1 MQIKIQ
7 KMLSFIVI
15 LLLVLVNAMPVISYA
30 SEQVVDS
37 KTSEENVEFTA
48 KIDGLTDS
56 KADLSST
63 LNLNLSV
70 KVLNT
75 GYIKDASITLADNNY
90 VVSGVDNEHVK
101 EIKNSTIVLNQINA
115 GKEAKINLPVKLP
128 KTEKVAAFVFDNTSK
143 ITLKAIYVNEKGKE
157 KSITK
162 VVNQKLIWTK
172 DDAKNKVSQ
181 KLVRYLKYDQT
192 KTMLTFEVTDG
203 IVDNAIPMSSKEI
216 SIVVPQLNKNLP
228 SKVIFTEEGYE
239 SNYKDGIF
247 TVTKKNEKDSNGQ
260 INWNSDSKIIVTY
273 LYDVQTSE
281 KNIQS
286 DITSKITTVLG
297 NVLEAKSDTNTYS
310 IESQVGSIVE
320 LSTESEK
327 ELSKGY
333 MYTNLDKSDDKLETS
348 YNEKYTIDLGSS
360 ELTDKV
366 QVEEKESGFLN
377 ENGKLV
383 IEATNMIET
392 KSVSISQDNLSKVLG
407 NDGYIKIFDTS
418 SKELGTLSK
427 DNLKIDLKDQTKILL
442 ETSKPQAE
450 GKLELTFAKA
460 IKGDLGL
467 SKDQIAQ
474 IKMLASNV
482 NVKGIKADTEISTKL
497 AQNVIKLNEPKTTVT
512 LKTSKDALSTVV
524 ENKDVVF
531 NIVLNSKK
539 AENRLFEN
547 PTLELT
553 LPEEI
558 TSINVTDAKVLYDD
572 ELTAG
577 TINIDGRKITL
588 TLNGKQTKYSESA
601 LTDGTLVRITANL
614 KLNELAA
621 SNKEKITLNYKNAS
635 DNSEGTVQ
643 EDVEIVAPTG
653 FVTANTVS
661 DEKNSTTAI
670 ESEAKNIEVQD
681 HTSSK
686 EINVTGTIV
695 NNLGEDASGVTVVGV
710 FPYEGN
716 KSQEGVDLGTNVTTN
731 LTGKLNVDGLENAKV
746 YYSEDEN
753 ATVDSNTWNENATT
767 SAKAYKITTDSKLA
781 NKAKASFSYKVAL
794 PQNMD
799 YAKTANQTYGVYY
812 NNNSEEGTKQNLV
825 QAQKAGAST
834 PNVPVVNMTVSAA
847 DTNEGYA
854 ISNGANVTEGEEVTY
869 RVKITNTGSESAKN
883 VKVTM
888 NLPEGMYFIDHKYTD
903 KILIKRDYY
912 AISEDRSRVTQ
923 VSEVGQN
930 STSVVEFKA
939 IVLNSTPDK
948 ELTTTYS
955 LTADNLSKASNATF
969 TNKATKGTLKA
980 RLTANKADSTVTKD
994 DEITFSLELTNLT
1007 SDKQNNVTATIE
1019 LPDGMEYVDK
1029 EEVIKAIKSSL
1040 GENAD
1045 VSSLS
1050 YKSNYDN
1057 KKRTLTINVGSIE
1070 ADRDYTADIKTKITG
1085 DKTSNLKV
1093 QAKVKSDEN
1102 QTEVKS
1108 NTMIFNA
1115 VAGTTGIEVTHTSS
1129 IGSNSAVDKDTF
1141 NIYLDIK
1148 NNGGKKES
1156 LLLTDNIPERL
1167 QVNSYKLTVDGTEI
1181 ESGESN
1187 YIDVVFDLDTG
1198 KSARLSIVVKP
1209 NTIGENETETFEITP
1224 ALTTTDGDEIKVN
1237 TLSIKVKGTGEVSD
1251 ESNRKYAIAGV
1262 VFEDVNNNGKI
1273 DEDEKRFSNITVML
1287 FDPSTSKVATNS
1299 NGEEYKTTTG
1309 TEGDYRFNDL
1319 PRGNYIVVAKF
1330 DNKQY
1335 GVGLY
1340 KASGVDE
1347 AENIDFVSASLNNE
1361 EVAASNTIKLQQNE
1375 YNINLG
1381 LVSKNTFDLSL
1392 NKCITK
1398 ITVANSK
1405 NGTKVYNYDNTKTAK
1420 VELSTKNIE
1429 SDTLLIEYKISVT
1442 NEGKVEGYADSIVDY
1457 IPEGLTFNADLNS
1470 TWYMKDG
1477 NAYNQS
1483 LANTLIKPGETK
1495 DLILV
1500 LSKKMTGEDTGT
1512 YNNIAEIASSY
1523 NEYSIKDID
1532 STAGNKKDGEDDL
1545 STAVAVVLMSTGK
1558 EAISVAGITLGIL
1571 ALVGFAVFEIKKH
1584 IISNKI

>member
-7 KMLSFIVI
+7 KMLSFIVV

-30 SEQVVDS
+30 SEQVVDN

-90 VVSGVDNEHVK
+90 VVSSVDNEYVK

-181 KLVRYLKYDQT
+181 KLVRYLKYDKT

-260 INWNSDSKIIVTY
+260 INWNSDSKFVVTY
-273 LYDVQTSE
+273 LYDVQTAD

-407 NDGYIKIFDTS
+407 TDGYVKIFDTS

-467 SKDQIAQ
+467 SKDQIGQ

-482 NVKGIKADTEISTKL
+482 NVKGIKANTEISTKL

-553 LPEEI
+553 LPEEV

-577 TINIDGRKITL
+577 TINIDGRKIKL

-670 ESEAKNIEVQD
+670 ESEAKNLEVQD

-731 LTGKLNVDGLENAKV
+731 LTSKLNVDGLENAKV

-767 SAKAYKITTDSKLA
+767 SSKAYKITTDSKLA

-888 NLPEGMYFIDHKYTD
+888 NLPEGMYFIDHKYVDMVATKGD
-903 KILIKRDYY
+903 SYEL
-912 AISEDRSRVTQ
+912 SEDKSREKT
-923 VSEVGQN
+923 VSEINAN
-930 STSVVEFKA
+930 STTVIEFNTMIYGTKA
-939 IVLNSTPDK
+939 GN
-948 ELTTTYS
+948 ELTSNYK
-955 LTADNLSKASNATF
+955 LTADNLSKATNATF
-969 TNKATKGTLKA
+969 TNRTVDGTLKA
-980 RLTANKADSTVTKD
+980 RLTANKIDNKVQKD
-994 DEITFSLELTNLT
+994 DEITYTLSIRNLTNVA
-1007 SDKQNNVTATIE
+1007 QNNVTATLE
-1019 LPDGMEYVDK
+1019 LSDGMEYVNKDEIIKEYKERAGDSDFPNLSYEANYDK
-1029 EEVIKAIKSSL
+1029 KKNALTVNVGTIKA
-1040 GENAD
+1040 ND
-1045 VSSLS
+1045 
-1050 YKSNYDN
+1050 NYDALIRL
-1057 KKRTLTINVGSIE
+1057 KVTS
-1070 ADRDYTADIKTKITG
+1070 

-1115 VAGTTGIEVTHTSS
+1115 VAGTTGVEVTHTSS

-1156 LLLTDNIPERL
+1156 LLLTDNIPEEL

-1181 ESGESN
+1181 ENGTSN
-1187 YIDVVFDLDTG
+1187 YIDATFDLDIG
-1198 KSARLSIVVKP
+1198 KAARLSIVVKP
-1209 NTIGENETETFEITP
+1209 TTLDANRTENYEIMP
-1224 ALTTTDGDEIKVN
+1224 SLTSANGDEIKVN

-1251 ESNRKYAIAGV
+1251 ESNRKYAIAGI
-1262 VFEDVNNNGKI
+1262 VFEDANNNGKI

-1335 GVGLY
+1335 GVGQY

-1375 YNINLG
+1375 YNIDLG

-1512 YNNIAEIASSY
+1512 FNNIAEIASSY

-1545 STAVAVVLMSTGK
+1545 STAVAVILMSTGK

>member
-7 KMLSFIVI
+7 KMLSFIVV

-30 SEQVVDS
+30 SEQVVDN

-48 KIDGLTDS
+48 KIDGLNDS

-90 VVSGVDNEHVK
+90 VVSSVDNEYVK

-181 KLVRYLKYDQT
+181 KLVRYLKYDKT

-260 INWNSDSKIIVTY
+260 INWNSDSKFVVTY
-273 LYDVQTSE
+273 LYDVQTAD

-407 NDGYIKIFDTS
+407 NDGYVKVFDTS

-467 SKDQIAQ
+467 SKDQIGQ
-474 IKMLASNV
+474 IKMLASNI
-482 NVKGIKADTEISTKL
+482 NVKGIKANTEISTKL

-553 LPEEI
+553 LPEEV

-670 ESEAKNIEVQD
+670 ESEAKNLEVQD

-731 LTGKLNVDGLENAKV
+731 LTSKLNVDGLENAKV

-825 QAQKAGAST
+825 QAPKAGAST

-888 NLPEGMYFIDHKYTD
+888 NLPEGIKFIDHKYKD
-903 KILIKRDYY
+903 LIIEKQETYEISKDTSRTTT
-912 AISEDRSRVTQ
+912 ISEIKA
-923 VSEVGQN
+923 N
-930 STSVVEFKA
+930 STTVIEFNA
-939 IVLNSTPDK
+939 IVTRSTVGSD
-948 ELTTTYS
+948 LTTTYS
-955 LTADNLSKASNATF
+955 LTADNLAKASNATF
-969 TNKATKGTLKA
+969 TAKAQEGTLKAKLTADKIDMKVENGNEITFSLKTENLTQVIQNNVIATFILPSGIEYVDKQEILNELKEQTGSDIFEELSYSASFDNKTRKLTINEGTLKA
-980 RLTANKADSTVTKD
+980 RETKKF
-994 DEITFSLELTNLT
+994 IIRMKVV
-1007 SDKQNNVTATIE
+1007 SDKTE
-1019 LPDGMEYVDK
+1019 
-1029 EEVIKAIKSSL
+1029 
-1040 GENAD
+1040 
-1045 VSSLS
+1045 
-1050 YKSNYDN
+1050 
-1057 KKRTLTINVGSIE
+1057 
-1070 ADRDYTADIKTKITG
+1070 
-1085 DKTSNLKV
+1085 NLKIL
-1093 QAKVKSDEN
+1093 AKVKSDEN
-1102 QTEVKS
+1102 QNEVIS
-1108 NTMIFNA
+1108 NTMTFNS
-1115 VAGTTGIEVTHTSS
+1115 VQGTTGIEVTHTSS
-1129 IGSNSAVDKDTF
+1129 INSNSAVDTDTF
-1141 NIYLDIK
+1141 NIYMDIK
-1148 NNGGKKES
+1148 NNGGKDVS
-1156 LLLTDNIPERL
+1156 LLLTDDIPEDL
-1167 QVNSYKLTVDGTEI
+1167 KVNNYKLTVDDKEVANGT
-1181 ESGESN
+1181 SN
-1187 YIDVVFDLDTG
+1187 YISETIDLPDSKT
-1198 KSARLSIVVKP
+1198 ARLAINVKP
-1209 NTIGENETETFEITP
+1209 YTVEKDKTETYEIEP
-1224 ALTTTDGDEIKVN
+1224 SLTTLDGKEIKVN
-1237 TLSIKVKGTGEVSD
+1237 PLSIKVKGTGEVSD
-1251 ESNRKYAIAGV
+1251 ETNLTYTIAGI
-1262 VFEDVNNNGKI
+1262 VFEDANNNGKR
-1273 DEDEKRFSNITVML
+1273 DEDEKRFNNVTVML
-1287 FDPSTSKVATNS
+1287 FDPSTSQIAKDS
-1299 NGEEYKTTTG
+1299 NENEYKTTTG
-1309 TEGDYRFNDL
+1309 TEGDYRFSNL
-1319 PRGNYIVVAKF
+1319 PRKSYIVVAQF

-1340 KASGVDE
+1340 KVSGVDE
-1347 AENIDFVSASLNNE
+1347 TENIDFVSATLNNE

-1381 LVSKNTFDLSL
+1381 LVAKNTFDLSL
-1392 NKCITK
+1392 NKTVTK

-1420 VELSTKNIE
+1420 VELSSKNIE
-1429 SDTLLIEYKISVT
+1429 NDIVLIEYKISIT

-1457 IPEGLTFNADLNS
+1457 IPEGLTFKADLNTS
-1470 TWYMKDG
+1470 WYMKNG

-1483 LANTLIKPGETK
+1483 LANTIIKPGEKK
-1495 DLILV
+1495 DITLI
-1500 LSKKMTGEDTGT
+1500 LSKKMTGENTGT
-1512 YNNIAEIASSY
+1512 FNNIAEIASSY

-1532 STAGNKKDGEDDL
+1532 STAGNEKDGEDDL
-1545 STAVAVVLMSTGK
+1545 STAVAIILMSTGK
-1558 EAISVAGITLGIL
+1558 EVISVAGITIGIL
-1571 ALVGFAVFEIKKH
+1571 ALIGFAVFEIKKH

>member
-7 KMLSFIVI
+7 KMLSFIVV

-30 SEQVVDS
+30 SEQVVDN

-90 VVSGVDNEHVK
+90 VVSSVDNEYVK

-181 KLVRYLKYDQT
+181 KLVRYLKYDKT

-260 INWNSDSKIIVTY
+260 INWNSDSKFVVTY
-273 LYDVQTSE
+273 LYDVQTAD

-407 NDGYIKIFDTS
+407 NDGYVKVFDTS

-467 SKDQIAQ
+467 SKDQIGQ
-474 IKMLASNV
+474 IKMLASNI
-482 NVKGIKADTEISTKL
+482 NVKGIKANTEISTKL

-553 LPEEI
+553 LPEEV

-577 TINIDGRKITL
+577 TINIDGRKIAL

-670 ESEAKNIEVQD
+670 ESEAKNLEVQD

-731 LTGKLNVDGLENAKV
+731 LTSKLNVDGLENAKV

-834 PNVPVVNMTVSAA
+834 PNIPVVNMTVSAA

-888 NLPEGMYFIDHKYTD
+888 NLPEGMYFIDHKYSNSSIV
-903 KILIKRDYY
+903 K
-912 AISEDRSRVTQ
+912 EDRFDISKDTSRTK
-923 VSEVGQN
+923 EVGN
-930 STSVVEFKA
+930 IDANGETVIEFNT
-939 IVLNSTPDK
+939 IVKSINMNQD
-948 ELTTTYS
+948 LTTTYK
-955 LTADNLSKASNATF
+955 LEADNLSKATNSSF
-969 TNKATKGTLKA
+969 TIREIEGTLKA
-980 RLTANKADSTVTKD
+980 RLTANKADNKVQKD
-994 DEITFSLELTNLT
+994 DEITFKLLIENLT
-1007 SDKQNNVTATIE
+1007 GAEQNNVTAVFD
-1019 LPDGMEYVDK
+1019 LPDGLEYVDK
-1029 EEVIKAIKSSL
+1029 DEIQKELTNITGQENFEE
-1040 GENAD
+1040 
-1045 VSSLS
+1045 LS
-1050 YKSNYDN
+1050 YQASTT
-1057 KKRTLTINVGSIE
+1057 KKNLTINFGKIK
-1070 ADRDYTADIKTKITG
+1070 AYGKYTGMIRMKVTTEKN
-1085 DKTSNLKV
+1085 SNLKV

-1102 QTEVKS
+1102 QTEVRS
-1108 NTMIFNA
+1108 NTMVFNA
-1115 VAGTTGIEVTHTSS
+1115 VEGTSALEVLHTSS

-1141 NIYLDIK
+1141 NIYIDIK
-1148 NNGGKKES
+1148 NNGGKKEKLQLYDS
-1156 LLLTDNIPERL
+1156 IPDGLR
-1167 QVNSYKLTVDGTEI
+1167 VNNYKLTVDGVEI
-1181 ESGESN
+1181 SKGESS
-1187 YIDVVFDLDTG
+1187 YIIEVFEVEAG
-1198 KSARLSIVVKP
+1198 KTARLSINVKP
-1209 NTIGENETETFEITP
+1209 ETLDENETETYEIEP
-1224 ALTTTDGDEIKVN
+1224 SLITDDGKEIKVN
-1237 TLSIKVKGTGEVSD
+1237 TLSIKVKGTGEVSE

-1319 PRGNYIVVAKF
+1319 PRGSYIVVAKF

-1375 YNINLG
+1375 YNIDLG

-1571 ALVGFAVFEIKKH
+1571 ALVGFVVFEIKKH